1 MTSLRKFGASIA
13 GFALVLAAI
22 DRLTGGV
29 LSSTV
34 ARAICGS
41 THMVP
46 LGGVVG
52 DMSCGFNAD
61 LHFMAAMAA
70 AAVVGAV
77 VVALAGRRL

>member
-1 MTSLRKFGASIA
+1 MMPSRKIGASIA
-13 GFALVLAAI
+13 GFALALAAV

-29 LSSTV
+29 ISSIV

-46 LGGVVG
+46 VSGVVG
-52 DMSCGFNAD
+52 DVSCGFNAD

-70 AAVVGAV
+70 AAVVGAI
-77 VVALAGRRL
+77 AAFAGFK